1 MPKQAMANY
10 DDEELH
16 EAAFFLLL
24 PPFVALHGN
33 ICNTFQS
40 VRGSQSVIQSASS
53 VRLAHFPSTHLPIS
67 LACLPGIV
75 WLRRRCQS
83 VYLSVLATAYTAC

>member
-53 VRLAHFPSTHLPIS
+53 VRLAHFPSTSPSPL
-67 LACLPGIV
+67 LACLALFGYV
-75 WLRRRCQS
+75 VVVC
-83 VYLSVLATAYTAC
+83 LSICLS

>member
-1 MPKQAMANY
+1 MANY
-10 DDEELH
+10 DDDANEELH

-53 VRLAHFPSTHLPIS
+53 VRLAHFPSSHLPIS

-75 WLRRRCQS
+75 WLRRRRCLS